1 MRRRHLHYTA
11 EVGIDDAEGKAA
23 NSTRFAFKKATN
35 VAEKAKVSLD
45 RTAEVGIE
53 VACVAM
59 MTALNRKQIR
69 TKIAIEVAYIEIMKP
84 MVHDNNVEASLVP
97 KNQG

>member
-1 MRRRHLHYTA
+1 M
-11 EVGIDDAEGKAA
+11 
-23 NSTRFAFKKATN
+23 
-35 VAEKAKVSLD
+35 SLG

-59 MTALNRKQIR
+59 MTALNREQIR
-69 TKIAIEVAYIEIMKP
+69 TKIAIEVAYLEMMKP
-84 MVHDNNVEASLVP
+84 MVNDNNVEASVGP